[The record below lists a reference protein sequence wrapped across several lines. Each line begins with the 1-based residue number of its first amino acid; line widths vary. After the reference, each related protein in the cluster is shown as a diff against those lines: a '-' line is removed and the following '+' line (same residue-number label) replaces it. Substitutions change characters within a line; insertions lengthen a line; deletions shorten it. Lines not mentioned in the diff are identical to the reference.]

1 MTQTILLV
9 EDDENDIIL
18 IKRAFKRHRIA
29 NSVEVAK
36 DGDAAVAWLTRAE
49 EAGTPPCLVLLD
61 LKLPRRSGLEVLEWM
76 RSRDALR
83 RVPAVMLTSLAEER
97 DIDRAY
103 DLHANSYLVKP
114 VDFDGLVEVAKA
126 LEMYWLILNTPPG
139 GKRPGEA

>member
-1 MTQTILLV
+1 
-9 EDDENDIIL
+9 
-18 IKRAFKRHRIA
+18 
-29 NSVEVAK
+29 
-36 DGDAAVAWLTRAE
+36 
-49 EAGTPPCLVLLD
+49 
-61 LKLPRRSGLEVLEWM
+61 M

-83 RVPAVMLTSLAEER
+83 RVPAVMLTSSAEER